1 MGRYNIERKNY
12 RMKKIVTIIG
22 ARPQF
27 IKAAMVSKTL
37 EKDFEEIIVHTGQ
50 HYDKNM
56 SEIFFEQLEI
66 PKPKYNL
73 GIGSGSHGKQ
83 TGEMLIKIE
92 EVLLQE
98 KPDYVMVYGDTNSTL
113 AGALAASK
121 LLIPVIHIE
130 AGLRSYNMVMPEE
143 QNRVLTDHISTILV
157 CPTKTAVENLKKEGI
172 MQNVYLTGDVMCDS
186 VLYYSKIA
194 DSKLNPS
201 NLDLTPIYEKKEV
214 KEWYLATIHRAEN
227 TMDNRN
233 LSVILKV
240 FEKLDKMVIFP
251 VHPRIRKMVD
261 ELQNKN
267 QYQNIYF
274 IEPVD
279 YLTMLYLTNNACK
292 VVTDS
297 GGLQKECY
305 ILDTPC
311 ITIRNQTEWVE
322 TLKNGYNILAKPEEQ
337 ELYHKIKNAKIEDKN
352 KVHYY
357 GDGHASEEIN
367 QIILNFKGGTK

>member
-1 MGRYNIERKNY
+1 
-12 RMKKIVTIIG
+12 
-22 ARPQF
+22 
-27 IKAAMVSKTL
+27 
-37 EKDFEEIIVHTGQ
+37 
-50 HYDKNM
+50 M
-56 SEIFFEQLEI
+56 SDVFFEQLEI

-121 LLIPVIHIE
+121 LLIPIIHIE
-130 AGLRSYNMVMPEE
+130 SGLRSYNMAMPEE
-143 QNRVLTDHISTILV
+143 QNRILTDHISSILI

-172 MQNVYLTGDVMCDS
+172 TQNVYLTGDVMCDS
-186 VLYYSKIA
+186 VLYYSKLA
-194 DSKLNPS
+194 DKKINCS
-201 NLDLTPIYEKKEV
+201 NIDLVPIYEKREIKD
-214 KEWYLATIHRAEN
+214 WYLTTIHRAEN
-227 TMDNRN
+227 TMDDRN
-233 LSVILKV
+233 LSTILQV

-251 VHPRIRKMVD
+251 VHPRIKKMVD
-261 ELQNKN
+261 KLYSENK
-267 QYQNIYF
+267 YKNIYF
-274 IEPVD
+274 VEPVD
-279 YLTMLYLTNNACK
+279 YLTMLYLTKNACK

-311 ITIRNQTEWVE
+311 ITIRNQTEWIE
-322 TLKNGYNILAKPEEQ
+322 TLNDGYNILAKPKKED
-337 ELYHKIKNAKIEDKN
+337 LYNKIINSQINKNKE

-357 GDGHASEEIN
+357 GNGHASQEIAE
-367 QIILNFKGGTK
+367 IIKNVK

>member
-1 MGRYNIERKNY
+1 
-12 RMKKIVTIIG
+12 MKKIVTIIG

-27 IKAAMVSKTL
+27 IKAAMVSKAIQNHFD
-37 EKDFEEIIVHTGQ
+37 EVIVHTGQ

-56 SEIFFEQLEI
+56 SDIFFEQLEI

-121 LLIPVIHIE
+121 LLIPVIHVE
-130 AGLRSYNMVMPEE
+130 AGLRSYNQEMPEE
-143 QNRVLTDHISTILV
+143 QNRVLTDHIAKVLI
-157 CPTKTAVENLKKEGI
+157 CPTKTAKDNLEKEGI
-172 MQNVYLTGDVMCDS
+172 TENVYITGDVMCDS
-186 VLYYSKIA
+186 VLYYSKLANEKMNHSNINLEPLY
-194 DSKLNPS
+194 SK
-201 NLDLTPIYEKKEV
+201 KKI
-214 KEWYLATIHRAEN
+214 KNWYLATIHRAEN
-227 TMDNRN
+227 TMDDAN
-233 LSVILKV
+233 LSIILEV
-240 FEKLDKMVIFP
+240 LEKLDKMVIFP
-251 VHPRIRKMVD
+251 VHPRIKSMVD
-261 ELQNKN
+261 KLNKAN
-267 QYQNIYF
+267 QYENIYF

-279 YLTMLYLTNNACK
+279 YLTMLYLTKNASK

-311 ITIRNQTEWVE
+311 ITIREQTEWVE
-322 TLKNGYNILAKPEEQ
+322 TLNKGYNVLAKPEKE
-337 ELYHKIKNAKIEDKN
+337 ELYHKIIEAKIVEDN
-352 KVHYY
+352 KVNYY
-357 GDGHASEEIN
+357 GNGNASEEICN
-367 QIILNFKGGTK
+367 LILKLN

>member
-1 MGRYNIERKNY
+1 
-12 RMKKIVTIIG
+12 MKILTIIG

-27 IKAAMVSKTL
+27 IKAAMVSKKL
-37 EKDFEEIIVHTGQ
+37 KDDFEEIIVHTGQ

-73 GIGSGSHGKQ
+73 GIGSGTHGKQ

-92 EVLLQE
+92 EVILQE
-98 KPDYVMVYGDTNSTL
+98 QPDYVMVYGDTNSTL

-121 LLIPVIHIE
+121 LLIPIIHVE
-130 AGLRSYNMVMPEE
+130 AGLRSYNMLMPEE
-143 QNRVLTDHISTILV
+143 QNRILTDHISTILI

-172 MQNVYLTGDVMCDS
+172 TQNVYQTGDVICDS
-186 VLYYSKIA
+186 VLYYSKVANEKI
-194 DSKLNPS
+194 NCTNI
-201 NLDLTPIYEKKEV
+201 NLVPIYEKKQI
-214 KEWYLATIHRAEN
+214 KDWYLTTIHRAEN
-227 TMDNRN
+227 TMDDKK
-233 LSVILKV
+233 LSIILQV

-251 VHPRIRKMVD
+251 VHPRIKKMVD
-261 ELQNKN
+261 QLYAKN
-267 QYQNIYF
+267 QYKNIYF

-279 YLTMLYLTNNACK
+279 YLTMLYLTKNACK

-311 ITIRNQTEWVE
+311 ITIRDQTEWVE
-322 TLKNGYNILAKPEEQ
+322 TLKDGYNVLAKPELDD
-337 ELYHKIKNAKIEDKN
+337 LYAKIVNSKIDTTKE

-357 GDGHASEEIN
+357 GNGQASQEITN
-367 QIILNFKGGTK
+367 IIKNYRLN

>member
-1 MGRYNIERKNY
+1 
-12 RMKKIVTIIG
+12 MKKIVTIIG

-27 IKAAMVSKTL
+27 IKAAMVSKAL
-37 EKDFEEIIVHTGQ
+37 NNEIEEIIVHTGQ

-92 EVLLQE
+92 EVLLKE

-130 AGLRSYNMVMPEE
+130 AGLRSYNMKMPEE
-143 QNRVLTDHISTILV
+143 QNRILTDHISTILI
-157 CPTKTAVENLKKEGI
+157 CPTETAVENLKREGI
-172 MQNVYLTGDVMCDS
+172 MNNIYITGDVMCDS
-186 VLYYSKIA
+186 VIYYSSLAEKKI
-194 DSKLNPS
+194 SKS
-201 NLDLTPIYEKKEV
+201 NINLVPIYKK
-214 KEWYLATIHRAEN
+214 KKIDEWYLATIHRAEN
-227 TMDNRN
+227 TMDNKN
-233 LSVILKV
+233 LTNILEV
-240 FEKLDKMVIFP
+240 FEKLDKLVIFP
-251 VHPRIRKMVD
+251 VHPRIKCMV
-261 ELQNKN
+261 NKLN
-267 QYQNIYF
+267 EKNKYKNIYF
-274 IEPVD
+274 VEPVD
-279 YLTMLYLTNNACK
+279 YLTMLYLTKNACK

-311 ITIRNQTEWVE
+311 ITIREQPEWVA
-322 TLKNGYNILAKPEEQ
+322 TIKNGYNTLSTPNTT
-337 ELYHKIKNAKIEDKN
+337 ELYDKILNSQIDSSKSKIN
-352 KVHYY
+352 YY
-357 GDGHASEEIN
+357 GRGNASYKIFEI
-367 QIILNFKGGTK
+367 IKKD